1 MLANPLNIIF
11 ILGWAGT
18 KYLIALGLI
27 FYYDYNFGES
37 MILAVTGGMMG
48 VIFFG
53 YTRDA
58 LKMLWYKYV
67 GKPKARKQFRVNWRT
82 RLIVR
87 TRQRFG
93 LAGIA
98 FLTPIVLTVPV
109 GTMIALSMYRSKPKV
124 FAYML
129 VSFTFWSLLLIGA
142 YQLTG
147 FDIAQQLHSLAA
159 VL

>member
-67 GKPKARKQFRVNWRT
+67 GKPKAHKQFRVNWRT

-87 TRQRFG
+87 IRQRFG

-147 FDIAQQLHSLAA
+147 FDIAQQIHNLVA